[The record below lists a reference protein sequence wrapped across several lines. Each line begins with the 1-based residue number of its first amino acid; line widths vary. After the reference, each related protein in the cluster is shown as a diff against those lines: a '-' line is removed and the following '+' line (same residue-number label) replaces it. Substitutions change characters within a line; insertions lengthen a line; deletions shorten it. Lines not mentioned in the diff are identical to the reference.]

1 MSKRLAA
8 MGCYDSIAYMTPA
21 RRQHR
26 KPQHIGR
33 VWTAAG
39 WLVLALAAL
48 AYIAALT

>member
-21 RRQHR
+21 RRQHH
-26 KPQHIGR
+26 KPHVGR